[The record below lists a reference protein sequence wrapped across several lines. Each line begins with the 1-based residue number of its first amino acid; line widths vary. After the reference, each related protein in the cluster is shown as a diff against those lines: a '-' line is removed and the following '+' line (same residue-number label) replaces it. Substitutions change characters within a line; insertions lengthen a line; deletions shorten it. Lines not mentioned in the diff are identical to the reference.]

1 MVIKKIVIGL
11 VFFGSMTVCSM
22 QHNQTEESEFQL
34 PASMLGPRGDFITTY
49 DPNKYLLDNLQY
61 VFDNITTDSQYFNFR
76 KNLHTQFS
84 VKDLEY
90 LVDRSVSGE
99 YVCPETA
106 CHRYTK
112 KIPDLKYS
120 SITRVLAQEGLLEHK
135 GYQRVLEED
144 QKNSDGAQAPKTLFM
159 NPFMKNSTDIE
170 RYYAILLDQRTR
182 EIFYNNIYPEQNA
195 KEKGMIGL
203 QSLHDDKQY
212 EIINDAHDLTSSS
225 IPKVFTVCHYARD
238 FMHEGS
244 LVDDLMLNSPEK
256 RTDRKILDLNR
267 TLFNQDRQNN
277 NDKRRAVD
285 NLIKYFNMK
294 KVAPLSP
301 GLKTLSIDCSQ
312 EDSPARILRSSF
324 SPKKSPQKNQ
334 SPKK

>member
-1 MVIKKIVIGL
+1 MVIKKLAMSL
-11 VFFGSMTVCSM
+11 VFFGSITIFGM
-22 QHNQTEESEFQL
+22 QNNQNEEIDFQL
-34 PASMLGPRGDFITTY
+34 PESMLRPRGYFTQTF

-61 VFDNITTDSQYFNFR
+61 VFDNITTELQYSIFR
-76 KNLHTQFS
+76 RSLHRQFS

-106 CHRYTK
+106 CHCYTK

-120 SITRVLAQEGLLEHK
+120 SITRILAQEGLLEHK

-159 NPFMKNSTDIE
+159 NPFVKNNSNIE

-182 EIFYNNIYPEQNA
+182 EIFYNNIYPEHNF
-195 KEKGMIGL
+195 KDKKLKGL
-203 QSLHDDKQY
+203 SAEFLHDIKEY
-212 EIINDAHDLTSSS
+212 EIVNNAQELTSSS
-225 IPKVFTVCHYARD
+225 IPTVFTVLHYTE
-238 FMHEGS
+238 EGPS
-244 LVDDLMLNSPEK
+244 LKDLMLNSPER

-267 TLFNQDRQNN
+267 HLFNQDRQNN

-285 NLIKYFNMK
+285 NLINYFNK
-294 KVAPLSP
+294 RSLTPYLPAHLS
-301 GLKTLSIDCSQ
+301 LSIDCSQ
-312 EDSPARILRSSF
+312 KYSPSHSSASSY
-324 SPKKSPQKNQ
+324 SPKKSPNKYAG
-334 SPKK
+334 SKK